1 MKEHVTELYRVT
13 LLLRKVTDAIGAL
26 GISRDLSNEVNKY
39 NPDLIYYQKSHDLT
53 N

>member
-1 MKEHVTELYRVT
+1 MTEHVTELHWVT
-13 LLLRKVTDAIGAL
+13 HLLRKVTEVMGDL

-39 NPDLIYYQKSHDLT
+39 YPALIYDHKPHVPT